1 MSWRTYHLEST
12 NNRIYNCFLS
22 LGVAFGLIIDG
33 LISINHPWRVMYYVA
48 VALIGFCTIVV
59 FFFFPETFYA
69 RSPLEPRFSAGDGTL
84 PADAH
89 LDSKPPKNTFGQ
101 SLSLYTGIHT
111 KESLLRMF
119 LRPIG
124 LILIPPVL
132 WAALVMSVTIGFL
145 VAVASN
151 LAPAFQQFYN
161 MTPWQCGLC
170 NIAAVIGSL
179 LGIWVGGGFSDRVAD
194 YFTKRN
200 GGIREPEFRLP
211 AMSVALVTGPLALVF
226 YGVGVNN
233 HIHWIL
239 PTIGLGLRTLPH
251 LMI

>member
-1 MSWRTYHLEST
+1 
-12 NNRIYNCFLS
+12 
-22 LGVAFGLIIDG
+22 
-33 LISINHPWRVMYYVA
+33 
-48 VALIGFCTIVV
+48 
-59 FFFFPETFYA
+59 
-69 RSPLEPRFSAGDGTL
+69 
-84 PADAH
+84 
-89 LDSKPPKNTFGQ
+89 
-101 SLSLYTGIHT
+101 
-111 KESLLRMF
+111 
-119 LRPIG
+119 
-124 LILIPPVL
+124 
-132 WAALVMSVTIGFL
+132 MSVTIGFL
-145 VAVASN
+145 VAVTSN

-179 LGIWVGGGFSDRVAD
+179 LGIWVGGSFSDHVAD

-239 PTIGLGLRTLPH
+239 PTIGLGLRTPPCDDLTVVNFTIVQGTNVSFVYCLDAYKPVAGT
-251 LMI
+251 ISAQKV